1 MLGAGGGTKVR
12 LVHES
17 NLSNCAFLCSTFL
30 AWFSVHGLILN
41 TAIVKSGSVI
51 INRWI
56 SGQTVE
62 RVGKSRPV

>member
-1 MLGAGGGTKVR
+1 VR

-30 AWFSVHGLILN
+30 VWLSVHGLILN
-41 TAIVKSGSVI
+41 TVIVKSGLVI
-51 INRWI
+51 LNRWL

-62 RVGKSRPV
+62 RVGKSRMV